1 MKSVPTPIV
10 DGNLVWVTSGYGVG
24 THLFQI
30 GEADGKLS
38 AELVYDSIKMK
49 NEFGGAIKVGDHVY
63 GASGPV
69 FVCMDFKTGE
79 VAWRE
84 RTIGTG
90 GVLYADGHLYLRND
104 RGDMALIEAN
114 PEELVEKGEFEQPDQ
129 SEEKT
134 WPTPVISGGRLYLRD
149 QGTLLC
155 FDVKKK

>member
-1 MKSVPTPIV
+1 M
-10 DGNLVWVTSGYGVG
+10 
-24 THLFQI
+24 FQI
-30 GEADGKLS
+30 GEAGGKLS

-49 NEFGGAIKVGDHVY
+49 NDFGGVIKVGDHVY
-63 GASGPV
+63 GSSGPV

-84 RTIGTG
+84 RTIGSG